1 MGNGNLANT
10 DGSSRRL
17 SDRPNTKIVSET
29 HDCAA
34 SYFREGSPYSFHAL
48 EAVCS
53 NIYET
58 IREKLI

>member
-10 DGSSRRL
+10 DDSSMRL
-17 SDRPNTKIVSET
+17 NDRPNTKIVSET

-48 EAVCS
+48 EALC
-53 NIYET
+53 
-58 IREKLI
+58 